1 MATQSEIEFFL
12 NDFKQKLSIWGVLFF
27 ARGKNLQTL
36 ADLEITSVRREEVL
50 KELVWQDY
58 SEGPKLDNAFRESD
72 MWVFGKDVNG
82 REVYIKITLGRFSDQ
97 VICISFHISE
107 YPMLYPFK
115 TT

>member
-1 MATQSEIEFFL
+1 MVTQSEIEFFL
-12 NDFKQKLSIWGVLFF
+12 NDFKQKLSIWGVLLI
-27 ARGKNLQTL
+27 ARVKNLQTL
-36 ADLEITSVRREEVL
+36 ADLEITSLRREEVL

-58 SEGPKLDNAFRESD
+58 SEGPKLDSAFRESD
-72 MWVFGKDVNG
+72 MWVFGKDLNG
-82 REVYIKITLGRFSDQ
+82 REVYIKITLGRFGSQ